1 MASLMTCLGAGKGT
15 WVPVIQL
22 MESTTWE
29 HIFLIMPQFFADK
42 YEPKT
47 NNITKIIIDDTK
59 EINVIAEEIK
69 KEIDGKVFGD
79 VALNI
84 GSGGGK
90 EHMSMLAALL
100 KAGCGFRLV
109 MMKDNQMTEL

>member
-29 HIFLIMPQFFADK
+29 NIFLIMPEFFADK
-42 YEPKT
+42 YMPKT
-47 NNITKIIIDDTK
+47 GNITKIVIDDTK
-59 EINVIAEEIK
+59 EIDVLAEEIK

-79 VALNI
+79 LALNI

-90 EHMSMLAALL
+90 EHMAMIASLL

-109 MMKDNQMTEL
+109 IMKDNQMKEL